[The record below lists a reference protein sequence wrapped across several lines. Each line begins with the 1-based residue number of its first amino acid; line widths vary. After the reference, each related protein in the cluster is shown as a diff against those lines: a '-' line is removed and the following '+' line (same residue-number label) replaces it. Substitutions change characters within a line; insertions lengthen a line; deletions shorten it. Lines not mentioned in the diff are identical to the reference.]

1 MKILVWLLRLF
12 VLLVLVWFSVK
23 NSQMVTL
30 FAYPYSWEAPLVL
43 IILAF
48 FAGGVL
54 LGLLASLGSIYR
66 LKREI
71 GELRKQIKTRQKDD
85 ANLAQAAGAKPTA
98 AEGNPQS
105 SGIGNH
111 GV

>member
-12 VLLVLVWFSVK
+12 ILLVLVWFAVK
-23 NSQMVTL
+23 NSEIVTL
-30 FAYPYSWEAPLVL
+30 HAYPYSWQAPLVL
-43 IILAF
+43 VILGF

-54 LGLLASLGSIYR
+54 LGLLASLGRIYR
-66 LKREI
+66 LKREV
-71 GELRKQIKTRQKDD
+71 GGLKKEIKARQK
-85 ANLAQAAGAKPTA
+85 ANASADEKAATA
-98 AEGNPQS
+98 GSASQS

>member
-12 VLLVLVWFSVK
+12 ILLVLVWFSVK
-23 NSQMVTL
+23 NSEIVTL
-30 FAYPYSWEAPLVL
+30 HAYPYSWQAPLVL
-43 IILAF
+43 VILAF
-48 FAGGVL
+48 FAGGVM
-54 LGLLASLGSIYR
+54 LGLMASLGSIYR

-71 GELRKQIKTRQKDD
+71 GGLNKEIRARQKADERAD
-85 ANLAQAAGAKPTA
+85 EKAAAAGPAS
-98 AEGNPQS
+98 QS

>member
-12 VLLVLVWFSVK
+12 ILLVLVWFSVK
-23 NSQMVTL
+23 NSEIVTL
-30 FAYPYSWEAPLVL
+30 YAYPYSWQAPLVL
-43 IILAF
+43 VILAF
-48 FAGGVL
+48 FAGGVM

-66 LKREI
+66 LKREVS
-71 GELRKQIKTRQKDD
+71 GLKKEIKGLVK
-85 ANLAQAAGAKPTA
+85 ANERADESAAAAGSSS
-98 AEGNPQS
+98 QS

>member
-23 NSQMVTL
+23 NSDEIVTL
-30 FAYPYSWEAPLVL
+30 HAYPYSWHAPLVL
-43 IILAF
+43 FILAF
-48 FAGGVL
+48 FSGGVM

-66 LKREI
+66 LKREVS
-71 GELRKQIKTRQKDD
+71 GLKKEIKARQK
-85 ANLAQAAGAKPTA
+85 ANESADVKVAAAGSTS
-98 AEGNPQS
+98 QS

>member
-12 VLLVLVWFSVK
+12 ILLVLVWFSVK
-23 NSQMVTL
+23 NSEIVTL
-30 FAYPYSWEAPLVL
+30 YAYPYSWQAPMVLV
-43 IILAF
+43 ILAF

-66 LKREI
+66 LKREV
-71 GELRKQIKTRQKDD
+71 GGLKKEIKGLVK
-85 ANLAQAAGAKPTA
+85 ANERADESAAA
-98 AEGNPQS
+98 AASLSQS
-105 SGIGNH
+105 SGTGNH

>member
-23 NSQMVTL
+23 NSEIVTL
-30 FAYPYSWEAPLVL
+30 YAYPYTWQAPLIL

-54 LGLLASLGSIYR
+54 LGMLASLGSIYR
-66 LKREI
+66 LRRQVGVLSKEIKAQREA
-71 GELRKQIKTRQKDD
+71 EEKAAQVQK
-85 ANLAQAAGAKPTA
+85 TA
-98 AEGNPQS
+98 AAEPNSQS
-105 SGIGNH
+105 TGIGNH